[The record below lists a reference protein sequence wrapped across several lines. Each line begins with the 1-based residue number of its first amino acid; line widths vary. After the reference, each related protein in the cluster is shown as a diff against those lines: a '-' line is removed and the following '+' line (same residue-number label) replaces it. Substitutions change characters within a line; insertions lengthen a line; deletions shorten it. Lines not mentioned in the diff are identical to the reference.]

1 MLEYLRAC
9 AGNNEATKP
18 VYCHHLPV
26 IRSQYSTKYQ
36 PIMRPDS
43 VIVSCACF
51 FCILIVSL
59 FCNHHHHHH
68 HHNEEDQNRGKMK
81 WDRMIVER
89 QISSFPIEMEREMYC
104 SVSFL
109 SEWMVVGGHW
119 YGNEGRAK
127 LTDQSNCPF
136 HDALIDGSQNQFV
149 SWNVW
154 QKRWTQ
160 GREKIDSIVVSVYLL
175 SFWLS
180 LTNIMML
187 QE

>member
-59 FCNHHHHHH
+59 FCNHHHHH
-68 HHNEEDQNRGKMK
+68 NEEDQNRGKMK
-81 WDRMIVER
+81 WDRMIVESVAR
-89 QISSFPIEMEREMYC
+89 VRLVSSFLMYC
-104 SVSFL
+104 IFFVLHLSEEWWALIWKWGKGKIDRSVQLPLPSMMQWWVEGENQFL
-109 SEWMVVGGHW
+109 S
-119 YGNEGRAK
+119 
-127 LTDQSNCPF
+127 F
-136 HDALIDGSQNQFV
+136 
-149 SWNVW
+149 
-154 QKRWTQ
+154 
-160 GREKIDSIVVSVYLL
+160 
-175 SFWLS
+175 
-180 LTNIMML
+180 
-187 QE
+187 

>member
-68 HHNEEDQNRGKMK
+68 YEEDQNRGKMK

-109 SEWMVVGGHW
+109 SEWMVVGVKVW
-119 YGNEGRAK
+119 CLLPDPTCPKEGRRDRFYWK
-127 LTDQSNCPF
+127 NRKE
-136 HDALIDGSQNQFV
+136 I
-149 SWNVW
+149 
-154 QKRWTQ
+154 KR
-160 GREKIDSIVVSVYLL
+160 
-175 SFWLS
+175 
-180 LTNIMML
+180 
-187 QE
+187 